1 MLLGTDISAVLTTV
15 GSLGVEVIGLNCSTG
30 PEDMRVLAEPVSER
44 LVLAGEAT
52 VPESYGTVHAAFGSG
67 LRAAAHVLG
76 ERPEH
81 ISLGAVPKS
90 WLD

>member
-1 MLLGTDISAVLTTV
+1 MGA
-15 GSLGVEVIGLNCSTG
+15 G
-30 PEDMRVLAEPVSER
+30 PEDMGVLAEPVSER

-76 ERPEH
+76 ERPGR
-81 ISLGAVPKS
+81 ISLGTVPNS
-90 WLD
+90 WFD